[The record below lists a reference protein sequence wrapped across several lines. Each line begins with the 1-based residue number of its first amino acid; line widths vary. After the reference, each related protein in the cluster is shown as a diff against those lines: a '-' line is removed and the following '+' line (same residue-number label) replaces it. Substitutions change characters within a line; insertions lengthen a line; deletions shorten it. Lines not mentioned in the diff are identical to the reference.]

1 MEEELLFLIF
11 DYSINRKIADNAFCD
26 KLLEIVLNHRGL
38 HDFVKDAYYIRG
50 EERTKTDKTAAYY
63 MSVDRKIVVDFDNIE
78 SRLNYLKLV
87 DPKFNELEVY
97 LIRNIIIARTLL
109 HELERA
115 NQIKKVATGQNGL
128 DARILELSPIYINLK
143 SILDLLSRGLSREE
157 AESIIDPLKE
167 QYLQFYKSDPSERMA
182 EIDSYKTTNS
192 ILNMINKPIPLVRR
206 HQNSELA
213 YTLLDGYKEI
223 TDVFPNAPTLN
234 NLYHLGSL
242 NRLSIAGYTI
252 KDFREFFTAISSM
265 SLDKRLYYGLTI
277 SNDEY
282 KAVMESAKRSNIFR

>member
-1 MEEELLFLIF
+1 MEEELLSLIF

-26 KLLEIVLNHRGL
+26 KLLEIVLNHREL

-50 EERTKTDKTAAYY
+50 EEGTKTDKTPAYY
-63 MSVDRKIVVDFDNIE
+63 MSVDRSIVVDFDNIE

-143 SILDLLSRGLSREE
+143 STLDLLSRGLSRDE
-157 AESIIDPLKE
+157 AESIVEPLKD
-167 QYLQFYKSDPSERMA
+167 QYLKFYKSDPSERMA

-192 ILNMINKPIPLVRR
+192 ILNMINKPIPQVRR

-213 YTLLDGYKEI
+213 YTLLDGYKES
-223 TDVFPNAPTLN
+223 TDIFPNAPTLN
-234 NLYHLGSL
+234 NLYYFGSL

>member
-1 MEEELLFLIF
+1 
-11 DYSINRKIADNAFCD
+11 
-26 KLLEIVLNHRGL
+26 
-38 HDFVKDAYYIRG
+38 
-50 EERTKTDKTAAYY
+50 

-87 DPKFNELEVY
+87 DPKFNELEAY
-97 LIRNIIIARTLL
+97 LIRNIIIARSLL
-109 HELERA
+109 HELEHA

-213 YTLLDGYKEI
+213 YTLLDGYKER
-223 TDVFPNAPTLN
+223 TDLFPNAPTLN
-234 NLYHLGSL
+234 SLYHLGSL